1 MQGEIDNAAGMIWRH
16 LHEHGETT
24 LGKLKQQ
31 TKLSDQLV
39 SMGIGWLARED
50 KLSITKEGENCES
63 GSQNNVNV
71 RADVPTAEATVREI
85 IAGAGGRA

>member
-16 LHEHGETT
+16 LHEHGETA

-50 KLSITKEGENCES
+50 KLSITNEG
-63 GSQNNVNV
+63 
-71 RADVPTAEATVREI
+71 RTVRV
-85 IAGAGGRA
+85 ALRTM

>member
-1 MQGEIDNAAGMIWRH
+1 MSSEKEASMQGEIDNAAGMIWRH

-24 LGKLKQQ
+24 LSTLKQH

-50 KLSITKEGENCES
+50 KLSITKEG
-63 GSQNNVNV
+63 
-71 RADVPTAEATVREI
+71 RTVRV
-85 IAGAGGRA
+85 ALRTT